1 LTILIITKIVG
12 IIYIDLLFTYV
23 ICYSSSAAA
32 IDIELFIIFFI
43 FRINITT
50 YFTRSNPS
58 MACVD
63 NKLLECIFEPKYID
77 FQLAERLEV
86 VSGLFQRF
94 TNSYLLK
101 MKFVDLKL
109 LAGINSIDEIEL
121 SRRIFKYC
129 ANLVSIRNVEMSV
142 DNVEW
147 LD

>member
-1 LTILIITKIVG
+1 LIITKIVG
-12 IIYIDLLFTYV
+12 IIYIDLLFTYE

-43 FRINITT
+43 FRIIITT

-77 FQLAERLEV
+77 FQ
-86 VSGLFQRF
+86 F
-94 TNSYLLK
+94 TNSYLLY
-101 MKFVDLKL
+101 MKFDDLKL
-109 LAGINSIDEIEL
+109 LAEINSIDEIEL

-129 ANLVSIRNVEMSV
+129 ANFVSIRNVEMSV

-147 LD
+147 LDSLSQ